1 MEVEQVGY
9 GHDQH
14 RIGKKKPRFAGLF
27 CSNGNCPKP
36 NAAPAF
42 ELRLGREWVVNRF
55 MPQRI
60 LFTGGSGKAGRHVL
74 PWLASRGYSL
84 LNFDLKPSEH
94 PSIPTLLGDMTD
106 EGQVFNAMTTHF
118 GFAGFHQGQ
127 PPAPVDAGVATFKDA
142 RHVILIGA
150 KVPAPMFGYPGK
162 PDYLMQP
169 GANLIELAAPTDDL
183 HETLRELAARL
194 KALDAVPLLEAQKE
208 LALPQGVLTAEA
220 VLRTI
225 SALMP
230 ENAIIVDESISAG
243 RSFFPVSMGTPAH
256 DYLQLTGGSIGSG
269 LPMATGAA
277 IACPGRT
284 VINMEGDGSSM
295 YTIQALW
302 TQAREKLNVVTVI
315 FANRGYQILKGEL
328 VSVGAASWGERA
340 ERMLSIVEPDISWV
354 KLAEGMGV
362 EARAATTCEELAQ
375 LIRHAVSR
383 PGPFLI
389 EAQIGR

>member
-1 MEVEQVGY
+1 MMACDFALAADSAYFTLAYCHIALSPDGGATWALPRLVGL
-9 GHDQH
+9 
-14 RIGKKKPRFAGLF
+14 KKATEI
-27 CSNGNCPKP
+27 
-36 NAAPAF
+36 A
-42 ELRLGREWVVNRF
+42 
-55 MPQRI
+55 
-60 LFTGGSGKAGRHVL
+60 
-74 PWLASRGYSL
+74 
-84 LNFDLKPSEH
+84 
-94 PSIPTLLGDMTD
+94 LLGERFDTQTAL
-106 EGQVFNAMTTHF
+106 GL
-118 GFAGFHQGQ
+118 G
-127 PPAPVDAGVATFKDA
+127 
-142 RHVILIGA
+142 LINRA
-150 KVPAPMFGYPGK
+150 VPAASL
-162 PDYLMQP
+162 DEVCLV
-169 GANLIELAAPTDDL
+169 
-183 HETLRELAARL
+183 LAARL